1 MVQFL
6 KDPVFNTSLIVGYYW
21 IPLCVLVVL
30 YANIFHAAWTL
41 SQKSREKEKEREK
54 LLALSKKP
62 PGQPAAANPAV
73 GIAVVAA
80 MTYQGQGGRLEAAP
94 EDEDD
99 EEDEEDGGSGAASS
113 ADRRA
118 SDNNVYGGKYSPSQ
132 SGSAARLLPRP
143 EIAEEGTV
151 RRKPAPPLRD
161 ENTVLRH
168 RPAMNGSSGGDCHRH
183 QYNHHNHVTF
193 EQHDRVS
200 LQSSTPTNSLPPPPP
215 HPMHP
220 SLHHNRLS
228 MLGENNLSEEDSS
241 SGGFRA
247 RPTVGGGH
255 PPHSDSGCR
264 YGFTLL
270 LRHKIPHPK
279 PQTAFIYD
287 IINSLQDMHHGLE
300 AARQRQR
307 RAPHHLQRLDAH
319 PADALAHPLPLLP
332 GLLLRNDLN
341 ATQVAGGAL
350 LLLQEPEAEAGHAH

>member
-80 MTYQGQGGRLEAAP
+80 MTYQGQGGRVEAAP
-94 EDEDD
+94 PED
-99 EEDEEDGGSGAASS
+99 EEDEEDEDDGSGAASS

-168 RPAMNGSSGGDCHRH
+168 RPAASHMNGHH
-183 QYNHHNHVTF
+183 QHNHHNHVTF
-193 EQHDRVS
+193 EHQHDRVS
-200 LQSSTPTNSLPPPPP
+200 LQSSTPTNSLPPPP
-215 HPMHP
+215 HPMHH

-247 RPTVGGGH
+247 RPTVGGH
-255 PPHSDSGCR
+255 PPHPDSGCR
-264 YGFTLL
+264 FS
-270 LRHKIPHPK
+270 
-279 PQTAFIYD
+279 F
-287 IINSLQDMHHGLE
+287 NF
-300 AARQRQR
+300 
-307 RAPHHLQRLDAH
+307 
-319 PADALAHPLPLLP
+319 
-332 GLLLRNDLN
+332 
-341 ATQVAGGAL
+341 
-350 LLLQEPEAEAGHAH
+350 